1 MIEKVAGG
9 GITHSQSFTNT
20 KDKNELIPEKINQIP
35 TIEHQKEQHQE
46 PVTKEDVQQVVKGMN
61 EFLAAS
67 NTHIKFEFHD
77 ELQEYYVTIVDNKSE
92 EIVKE
97 IPAKKVL
104 DMYAAMT
111 EFVGLMVDKKI

>member
-1 MIEKVAGG
+1 MFEKVAGDSS
-9 GITHSQSFTNT
+9 ISRVQPIP
-20 KDKNELIPEKINQIP
+20 DKRVLSGK
-35 TIEHQKEQHQE
+35 TIEVIQHPQFMEHQKHQE